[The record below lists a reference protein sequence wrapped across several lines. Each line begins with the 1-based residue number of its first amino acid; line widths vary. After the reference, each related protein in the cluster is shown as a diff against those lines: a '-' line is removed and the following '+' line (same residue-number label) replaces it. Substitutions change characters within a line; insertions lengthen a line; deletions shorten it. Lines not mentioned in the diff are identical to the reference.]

1 MCYNNYGGFM
11 NYVFVVNPVAG
22 NGKTIEIIGTL
33 KKYCKLFKINYNI
46 LYTNTK
52 SNYLIEKYVNRKN
65 TTIFCVGGDGTLNL
79 LVNLL
84 AKKGANLGII
94 PSGTGND
101 FYKTFKE
108 FKGDKIDLGKVND
121 RYFINVASIG
131 LDAEIA
137 NYANKLKKEAKNKNV
152 YIKSLIHE
160 YLNFKPIDLNI
171 NNKEQKST
179 ILTVCN
185 AKYYGGGFQISPQ
198 SKLNDGMFDIIDVK
212 SLKKLEILYL
222 ISKLVQGTHLN
233 DKKVNSYKTDSIT
246 ISSNSILNCNID
258 GEIIKDN
265 KFEFSLDHNS
275 LNVDVNNSNR
285 ITEFLK
291 IKQILK

>member
-1 MCYNNYGGFM
+1 MILGGFM
-11 NYVFVVNPVAG
+11 NYVFIINPIAG
-22 NGKTIEIIGTL
+22 SGQTIEIIRAI
-33 KKYCKLFKINYNI
+33 KEYCKFLKINYYI
-46 LYTNTK
+46 TYTNIK
-52 SNYLIEKYVNRKN
+52 NNYLLEKYINRKD
-65 TTIFCVGGDGTLNL
+65 TTMFCVGGDGTLNSF
-79 LVNLL
+79 VNLL
-84 AKKGANLGII
+84 AKKETNLGVI

-101 FYKTFKE
+101 FYKTFKD

-137 NYANKLKKEAKNKNV
+137 NYANKLKKETSTKNV
-152 YIKSLIHE
+152 YVKSLIHE

-171 NNKEQKST
+171 NSKEQTST

-198 SKLNDGMFDIIDVK
+198 SKLDDGYLDVIDVK
-212 SLKKLEILYL
+212 SLNKLEICYL
-222 ISKLVQGTHLN
+222 ISKLLHGTHLN
-233 DKKVNSYKTDSIT
+233 DKRVNSYKTDFIT
-246 ISSNSILNCNID
+246 ISSNDILNCNID

-265 KFEFSLDHNS
+265 KFDFSLEHNS

-291 IKQILK
+291 VKKILK

>member
-1 MCYNNYGGFM
+1 M

-22 NGKTIEIIGTL
+22 NGKTLEIIGIL
-33 KKYCKLFKINYNI
+33 KEYCKLFKINYNI

-52 SNYLIEKYVNRKN
+52 DNYLIEKYVNRKN

-79 LVNLL
+79 LVNKL
-84 AKKGANLGII
+84 ASKEANLGII

-101 FYKTFKE
+101 FYKTFKD
-108 FKGDKIDLGKVND
+108 FKGDKIDLGKVNN

-137 NYANKLKKEAKNKNV
+137 NYANKLKKETNTKNV
-152 YIKSLIHE
+152 YVKSLIHE

-171 NNKEQKST
+171 DGKEQTST

-185 AKYYGGGFQISPQ
+185 AKYYGEGFQISPQ
-198 SKLNDGMFDIIDVK
+198 SKLNDGMFDVIDVK

-222 ISKLVQGTHLN
+222 ISKLVKGTHLS
-233 DKKVNSYKTDSIT
+233 DKKVNSYKTDYIT
-246 ISSNSILNCNID
+246 ISSNRILNCNID
-258 GEIIKDN
+258 GEIIKGN
-265 KFEFSLDHNS
+265 KFNFSLEHNS
-275 LNVDVNNSNR
+275 LNVDVNSSNK
-285 ITEFLK
+285 ISEFLHVK
-291 IKQILK
+291 KILK